1 MPDQSEWSIA
11 APQKLTFEEPVTA
24 LKVSV
29 AGGTVN
35 VVGTGS
41 GPARL
46 ELSEIDG
53 PPLAVSLDGGALTVG
68 YDDLPKN
75 FLKWLDRATWKRRV
89 TVTLTVPAATRVE
102 VAVVGADAV
111 VSGISGPTDLKG
123 VSGDTTLVGVTGT
136 VRADTVSGR
145 FEAQALA
152 GDLRFHSVS
161 GDLTLVESGGGSVHA
176 ESVSGDMLVD
186 LAAAGPAVSSPS
198 LTLTSVSGEIA
209 VRLPHPRDARVD
221 AEVDANTTTG
231 SVSCAFEDLRV
242 SGQWGA
248 KRITGTLGADAGAG
262 ADAGTGGKAG
272 GRLKVTTVSGG
283 VALLRRPPAQDT
295 ATDSAPH
302 GKVL

>member
-1 MPDQSEWSIA
+1 MPGQSEWSIA

-46 ELSEIDG
+46 ELSDIDG

-75 FLKWLDRATWKRRV
+75 VLKWLDRATWKRRV

-102 VAVVGADAV
+102 IAVVGADAV

-161 GDLTLVESGGGSVHA
+161 GDLTLVESGGGTVHA

-186 LAAAGPAVSSPS
+186 LAAGAAVSSPS
-198 LTLTSVSGEIA
+198 LTLTSVSGEVA

-221 AEVDANTTTG
+221 AEVDAGTTTG
-231 SVSCAFEDLRV
+231 PVSCAFEDLRV

-248 KRITGTLGADAGAG
+248 KRITGTLGAGSGD
-262 ADAGTGGKAG
+262 KAG

-295 ATDSAPH
+295 AADSAPH